1 MITEKEFLEL
11 LTDKLIEVAHNPK
24 LRKEF
29 RVSYDEGSDNT
40 SIVFYKN
47 EPLMSEIEDYAL
59 AAFHDGDNMER
70 FIGKRPK
77 KGSFDDI
84 YRQAEKGDK
93 AMMLQVAQAYR
104 DGIGVHKNLRLAETW
119 EQIAANHNENTQIPA
134 QADAQQLAFDF

>member
-11 LTDKLIEVAHNPK
+11 LTDKLIEVANNPK

-29 RVSYDEGSDNT
+29 RVSYDEGSDIT

-59 AAFHDGDNMER
+59 AAFRDDSNMER

-93 AMMLQVAQAYR
+93 AKMLQVAQAYR
-104 DGIGVHKNLRLAETW
+104 DGLGVHKNLRLAETW
-119 EQIAANHNENTQIPA
+119 EQIAVNYKGKQESKTEINEH
-134 QADAQQLAFDF
+134 QLAFDF

>member
-11 LTDKLIEVAHNPK
+11 LTDKLIEVANNPK

-29 RVSYDEGSDNT
+29 RVSYDEGSDIT

-59 AAFHDGDNMER
+59 AAFRDDSNMER

-93 AMMLQVAQAYR
+93 AKMLQVAQAYR

>member
-1 MITEKEFLEL
+1 MITEKDFLEL

-29 RVSYDEGSDNT
+29 RVSYDEGSDIT

-59 AAFHDGDNMER
+59 AAFRDDDNMER

-93 AMMLQVAQAYR
+93 TMMMQVAQAYR
-104 DGIGVHKNLRLAETW
+104 DGIGVHKNLRLADTW
-119 EQIAANHNENTQIPA
+119 EQIAVKYNEKQESKTEL
-134 QADAQQLAFDF
+134 DEQQLAFEF

>member
-29 RVSYDEGSDNT
+29 RVSYDEGSDIT

-59 AAFHDGDNMER
+59 AAFHDEDNMER

-93 AMMLQVAQAYR
+93 AKMLQVAQAYR

-119 EQIAANHNENTQIPA
+119 EQIAVNYKGKQESKTEINEH
-134 QADAQQLAFDF
+134 QLAFDF

>member
-29 RVSYDEGSDNT
+29 RVSYDEGSDIT

-59 AAFHDGDNMER
+59 AAFHDEGNMER
-70 FIGKRPK
+70 FLGKRPK

-93 AMMLQVAQAYR
+93 TMILQVAQAYR
-104 DGIGVHKNLRLAETW
+104 DGIAVHKNL
-119 EQIAANHNENTQIPA
+119 
-134 QADAQQLAFDF
+134 

>member
-11 LTDKLIEVAHNPK
+11 LTDKLIEVANNPK

-29 RVSYDEGSDNT
+29 RVSYDEGSDIT

-59 AAFHDGDNMER
+59 AAFRDDSNMER
-70 FIGKRPK
+70 FIVKRPK
-77 KGSFDDI
+77 KGSFYDI

-93 AMMLQVAQAYR
+93 AKMLQVAQAYR

-119 EQIAANHNENTQIPA
+119 EQIAVNYKGKQESKTEINEH
-134 QADAQQLAFDF
+134 QLAFDF

>member
-29 RVSYDEGSDNT
+29 RVSYDEGTDIT

-59 AAFHDGDNMER
+59 AAFHDEGNMER
-70 FIGKRPK
+70 FLGKRPK

-84 YRQAEKGDK
+84 YRQAEKGDRE
-93 AMMLQVAQAYR
+93 MMMQVAQAYR

-119 EQIAANHNENTQIPA
+119 EQIAANQKEKQEILGHSN
-134 QADAQQLAFDF
+134 AQQLAFDF

>member
-11 LTDKLIEVAHNPK
+11 LTDKLIEVANNPK

-29 RVSYDEGSDNT
+29 RVSYDEGSDIT
-40 SIVFYKN
+40 SIAFYKN

-59 AAFHDGDNMER
+59 AAFRDDSNMER

-77 KGSFDDI
+77 KGLFDDI

-93 AMMLQVAQAYR
+93 AKMLQVAQAYR

-119 EQIAANHNENTQIPA
+119 EQIAVNYKGKQESKTEINEH
-134 QADAQQLAFDF
+134 QLAFDF

>member
-1 MITEKEFLEL
+1 M
-11 LTDKLIEVAHNPK
+11 ANNPK

-29 RVSYDEGSDNT
+29 RVSYDEGSDIT

-59 AAFHDGDNMER
+59 AAFRDDSNMER

-93 AMMLQVAQAYR
+93 AKMLQVAQAYR

-119 EQIAANHNENTQIPA
+119 EQIAVNYKGKQESKTEINEH
-134 QADAQQLAFDF
+134 QLAFDF

>member
-29 RVSYDEGSDNT
+29 RVSYDEGSDIT

-59 AAFHDGDNMER
+59 AAFHDEDNMER

-77 KGSFDDI
+77 KGPFDDI
-84 YRQAEKGDK
+84 YRQAEKGDRD
-93 AMMLQVAQAYR
+93 MMMQVAQAYR
-104 DGIGVHKNLRLAETW
+104 DGIGVHKNVRLADTW
-119 EQIAANHNENTQIPA
+119 ELIAANYKEKQNSKTPVDE
-134 QADAQQLAFDF
+134 QQLALDF

>member
-29 RVSYDEGSDNT
+29 RVSYDEGPDII

-59 AAFHDGDNMER
+59 AAFRDDDNMER

-77 KGSFDDI
+77 KGTFDDI

-93 AMMLQVAQAYR
+93 AMMMQVAHAYR
-104 DGIGVHKNLRLAETW
+104 NGIGVHKNPRLAETW
-119 EQIAANHNENTQIPA
+119 ELLATNHNENTQIPA

>member
-11 LTDKLIEVAHNPK
+11 LTDKLIEVANNPK

-29 RVSYDEGSDNT
+29 RVSYDEGSDIT

-59 AAFHDGDNMER
+59 AAFRDDSNMER

-93 AMMLQVAQAYR
+93 AKMLQVAQAYR

-119 EQIAANHNENTQIPA
+119 EQIAVNYKGKQESKTEINEH
-134 QADAQQLAFDF
+134 QLAFDF

>member
-11 LTDKLIEVAHNPK
+11 LTDKLIEVANNPK

-29 RVSYDEGSDNT
+29 RVSYDEGADIT
-40 SIVFYKN
+40 SIMFYKN

-59 AAFHDGDNMER
+59 AVFHDDDNMDR

-93 AMMLQVAQAYR
+93 AKMLQVAQAYR

-119 EQIAANHNENTQIPA
+119 EQIAVNYKGKQESKTEINEH
-134 QADAQQLAFDF
+134 QLAFDF

>member
-29 RVSYDEGSDNT
+29 RVSYDEGSDIT

-59 AAFHDGDNMER
+59 AAFRDDDNMER

-119 EQIAANHNENTQIPA
+119 ELIAANYKEKQNSKTPVDE
-134 QADAQQLAFDF
+134 QQLALDF

>member
-11 LTDKLIEVAHNPK
+11 LTDKLIEVVHNPK

-29 RVSYDEGSDNT
+29 RVSYDEGADIT
-40 SIVFYKN
+40 SIMFYKN

-59 AAFHDGDNMER
+59 AVFHDDDNMDR

>member
-11 LTDKLIEVAHNPK
+11 LTDKLIEVANNPK

-29 RVSYDEGSDNT
+29 RVSYDEGSDIT

-93 AMMLQVAQAYR
+93 AKMLQVAQAYR

-119 EQIAANHNENTQIPA
+119 EQIAVNYKGKQESKTEINEH
-134 QADAQQLAFDF
+134 QLAFDF

>member
-29 RVSYDEGSDNT
+29 RVSYDEGSDIT

-59 AAFHDGDNMER
+59 AAFHDEGNMER
-70 FIGKRPK
+70 FLGKRPK

-93 AMMLQVAQAYR
+93 TMILQVAQAYR
-104 DGIGVHKNLRLAETW
+104 DGIAVHKNLRLAETW
-119 EQIAANHNENTQIPA
+119 EQIAANLNEKPQSIGRSDT
-134 QADAQQLAFDF
+134 QQLGLDF

>member
-1 MITEKEFLEL
+1 MITEKEYLEL

-29 RVSYDEGSDNT
+29 RVSYDEGSDIT

-93 AMMLQVAQAYR
+93 AMMLLVAQAYR

-119 EQIAANHNENTQIPA
+119 EQIAANYKGKQESKTELNEH
-134 QADAQQLAFDF
+134 QLSFDF

>member
-1 MITEKEFLEL
+1 MITQKEFLEL

-29 RVSYDEGSDNT
+29 RVSYDEGSDIT

-47 EPLMSEIEDYAL
+47 EPLMSEIQDCAL
-59 AAFHDGDNMER
+59 AAFRDDDNMER

-93 AMMLQVAQAYR
+93 AMMQQVAHAYR
-104 DGIGVHKNLRLAETW
+104 DGIGVHKNVRLAETC
-119 EQIAANHNENTQIPA
+119 ELIAANCKEKPQSIGRSDT
-134 QADAQQLAFDF
+134 QQLAQV